1 MQGFIA
7 EMRCFVRKRTLQ
19 RQWQLFA
26 ISYTLRGWTRRTP
39 MQDLISEL
47 NRLYL
52 LPGNAQQE
60 ELIQRLQ
67 GQSGAPMTL
76 AAGGMTRAIAIAFPK
91 IPGNVEAQHWSLLCG
106 VANALQADLRLPA
119 PAVSISGDSGYGL
132 WLSLANPVP
141 VAQAQAFLGL
151 LHAAYFP
158 EADLAAGAAG
168 APVELPPC
176 LHPDSGKWAAFIN
189 PGLGASFA
197 DESGLDMAPPHAGQA
212 ALLDGLDSISDEQL
226 RYALARLQQLPANQ
240 QAAAR
245 AAVSSAAPAR
255 PAGSATADADADA
268 SGHGSAAAPA
278 SAEAS
283 GHAAAPGLLLKDA
296 TLEDIVN
303 FLHAKNIEPTFRH
316 LIRK

>member
-1 MQGFIA
+1 
-7 EMRCFVRKRTLQ
+7 
-19 RQWQLFA
+19 
-26 ISYTLRGWTRRTP
+26 

-52 LPGNAQQE
+52 LPGNAQQD

-67 GQSGAPMTL
+67 GQSGAPITL
-76 AAGGMTRAIAIAFPK
+76 AAGGMTRAIVIAFPK
-91 IPGNVEAQHWSLLCG
+91 LPGSVEAQHWSLLCG
-106 VANALQADLRLPA
+106 VANALQTELKLPA

-158 EADLAAGAAG
+158 EADLAAEAAG
-168 APVELPPC
+168 TPVELPPC

-212 ALLDGLDSISDEQL
+212 ALLDGLDSITDEQL
-226 RYALARLQQLPANQ
+226 RYALARLQQLPASQ

-245 AAVSSAAPAR
+245 AAATAPAQAE
-255 PAGSATADADADA
+255 PSAQATV
-268 SGHGSAAAPA
+268 HAAPA
-278 SAEAS
+278 SA
-283 GHAAAPGLLLKDA
+283 AAPDGLLLKDA

-303 FLHAKNIEPTFRH
+303 FLHSKNIEPTFRH